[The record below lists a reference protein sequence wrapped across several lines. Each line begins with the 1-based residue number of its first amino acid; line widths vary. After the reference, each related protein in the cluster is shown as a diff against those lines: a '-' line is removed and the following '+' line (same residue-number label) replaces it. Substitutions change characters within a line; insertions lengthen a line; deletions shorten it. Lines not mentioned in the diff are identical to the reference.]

1 MPRASKKGVLMELNV
16 TIRGEEKFAKFIDEF
31 ATIDIDAAKKD
42 LEEQF
47 LADEK
52 ANKFVLAADKAKDG
66 AEHVMKYMGVAM
78 NYDAQGTQVGGGK
91 AYLDKGQEIVK
102 KDVTIVFM

>member
-1 MPRASKKGVLMELNV
+1 MEVNV
-16 TIRGEEKFAKFIDEF
+16 TIRGEEKFKAFIDEN
-31 ATIDIDAAKKD
+31 ATLDFETAKKD

-52 ANKFVLAADKAKDG
+52 SNAYILSADSAKDG
-66 AEHVMKYMGVAM
+66 REHAKAYMGICM
-78 NYDAQGTQVGGGK
+78 SYDMQGTQMGGGK
-91 AYLDKGQEIVK
+91 AYLDKDQEIAR